1 MNDTW
6 DRLLVFCKHLCTE
19 TTYWPFLQ
27 KYWQQTTHNKKWSK
41 MLKVGVQHLH
51 AEKCEGMLHRA
62 TGKIPPVYYRASQKC
77 LRCCSSQKTTSE
89 KIKHCSV
96 DLKKKKSTNSS
107 PSLSQHSRMEGSS
120 RITAVRALTSPLDA
134 AWYTKV
140 RSTSSAESPPWI
152 KQTLC

>member
-6 DRLLVFCKHLCTE
+6 DRLLVFYKHLRTE

-62 TGKIPPVYYRASQKC
+62 TGKISPVLQGQSKMFEMLLISKDHLWEDKALQRGFK
-77 LRCCSSQKTTSE
+77 
-89 KIKHCSV
+89 
-96 DLKKKKSTNSS
+96 KKKKSTNSS

-134 AWYTKV
+134 AWYTMV

>member
-6 DRLLVFCKHLCTE
+6 DWLLVFHKHICTQ
-19 TTYWPFLQ
+19 TTSWPFLQ

-62 TGKIPPVYYRASQKC
+62 TGKIPPVLQGQSKMFEMLLISNDHLWEDKAFIFKN
-77 LRCCSSQKTTSE
+77 
-89 KIKHCSV
+89 
-96 DLKKKKSTNSS
+96 LKKKCTNNS

-134 AWYTKV
+134 AWYTMV